1 MRQSLEAYC
10 PVMQV
15 KLLLL
20 LPLIESH
27 ASLNEDIFPR
37 LIRSGDR
44 LREAII
50 QADRNTET
58 EEWTKTETKQAKE
71 QI

>member
-15 KLLLL
+15 KLLT

-50 QADRNTET
+50 QADRNTDT